1 MSVGGRVGK
10 NEAIFREVNERI
22 QDLNRG
28 FSFGADDVTDFVCE
42 CSDDS
47 CFLPVRLTLGEY
59 EQVRAQPTH
68 FLIAPGHVWHP
79 EHERVIR
86 SGEQYEVVEKYGS
99 AGDVAEDA
107 DPRSQGSGTGPDVS
121 ALD

>member
-1 MSVGGRVGK
+1 VTAGARVGK

-28 FSFGADDVTDFVCE
+28 FSFGADDITDFVCE
-42 CSDDS
+42 CSDQA

-59 EQVRAQPTH
+59 EQVRSEPTH

-79 EHERVIR
+79 EVESVIR
-86 SGEQYEVVEKYGS
+86 STDRFEVVEKRGE
-99 AGDVAEDA
+99 AGGVAEEA
-107 DPRSQGSGTGPDVS
+107 DPRS
-121 ALD
+121 